1 VRTLLS
7 GLLTLLLAG
16 WMTTAAHAAGR
27 SFEECQARAVALG
40 LRPSSA
46 GKVES
51 KYLRYKAAGTA
62 LHPKGFVARCMAG
75 TG

>member
-1 VRTLLS
+1 MRTLLI
-7 GLLTLLLAG
+7 GLSALLLAG
-16 WMTTAAHAAGR
+16 WMTADAHGPGR
-27 SFEECQARAVALG
+27 GFEECQTRAVALG

-46 GKVES
+46 TKVEG

-62 LHPKGFVARCMAG
+62 LHPRGFVARCMAG